1 MLVYQNKST
10 TFTSDNSNKAVIL
23 NLAKM
28 KTQNVNFAALVDR
41 FGRKSGSHLF
51 PLWNYFFVPQTKAQ
65 YNKWR
70 LENLKG
76 IIDQNLLMS
85 EKDVVLIKAFFPSAE
100 IKPTKS
106 GSMFRVVNFEAFQK
120 EVKNQI
126 FA

>member
-1 MLVYQNKST
+1 LHIQKLLLTLCHNHTVT
-10 TFTSDNSNKAVIL
+10 IL

-28 KTQNVNFAALVDR
+28 KTQNVNFTALVNR

-65 YNKWR
+65 YNRWR
-70 LENLKG
+70 SENLKG
-76 IIDQNLLMS
+76 ISNQNLLMS
-85 EKDVVLIKAFFPSAE
+85 EKDVVLIKEFFRSAE

-106 GSMFRVVNFEAFQK
+106 GSMFRVVNFEAFQI